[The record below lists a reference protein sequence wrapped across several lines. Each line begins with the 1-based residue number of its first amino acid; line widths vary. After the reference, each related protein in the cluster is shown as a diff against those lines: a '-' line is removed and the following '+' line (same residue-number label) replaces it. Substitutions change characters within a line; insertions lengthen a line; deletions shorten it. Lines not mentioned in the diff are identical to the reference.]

1 MPVLEYNK
9 LSLGAKNST
18 VDAFKT
24 LVEESLGASTE
35 SEKKSSLSILPQKY
49 ESELDKELYDKA
61 VSLPEYKTV
70 SFKFLDNKSDI
81 RYGVFKGKN
90 IYKDFNGTIDSS
102 NKGTGN
108 QVGWIILDRSSDTY
122 CLFVNYGSSSSII
135 ISIDDFEVQQIVE
148 DFSPLYDKLKER
160 KYEFDE
166 SFIDDTHLSTS
177 LAVSMKDTIA
187 DILSERKSDDDTSA
201 FKATSSGEKGSTSW
215 DKLPTGEI
223 TIRDKLFNIWKMY
236 MAAYMAVGEF
246 SLLIQRVENGE
257 FLQDARSFTI
267 FPVSDRTNFVD
278 TRSLSDFSK
287 LSVVQAIVYDIPD
300 YFGTDSAEGNK
311 IAHNMLF
318 CFQQPESVSYTAAA
332 SYESISPRGSQVPYQ
347 YYQNANQIEITF
359 ELKWHIDELRAIDD
373 NLTLEDVERMAESF
387 QRPWET
393 ESGSLMPKVCGVIL
407 PGISRVGYISSVT
420 ITYGGSMTGGY
431 DSRSEKSKSAS
442 AYDGVLKRSEFS
454 NVAATTILTNMDVN
468 EFCTEYYYSEL
479 TVSFTMILLEDVK
492 LQKISAANMP
502 LDGPLKG
509 TTEMITKLNGP
520 AAGPENPLEL
530 LQKIANGAAMA
541 LEAAGGLV
549 DAGMQMAKAASD
561 FVSSF

>member
-108 QVGWIILDRSSDTY
+108 QIGWVILDRSSDTY

-187 DILSERKSDDDTSA
+187 DILSERKSDNDTSA

-246 SLLIQRVENGE
+246 LLLIQRIENGE

-267 FPVSDRTNFVD
+267 FPVSRHTSNTDKRKV
-278 TRSLSDFSK
+278 SDFSK
-287 LSVVQAIVYDIPD
+287 LSIVQAIVYDIPD
-300 YFGTDSAEGNK
+300 YFGADNKEGSNK
-311 IAHNMLF
+311 AHNMLL
-318 CFQQPESVSYTAAA
+318 CFQQPESVSYTAAS
-332 SYESISPRGSQVPYQ
+332 SYESISPRGAQVPYQ

-359 ELKWHIDELRAIDD
+359 ELKWHIDELRSVSED
-373 NLTLEDVERMAESF
+373 LTLEDIERMAESF

-407 PGISRVGYISSVT
+407 PGISRVGYISSVG
-420 ITYGGSMTGGY
+420 ITYGGSMTGKYINGLSTGIKNSY
-431 DSRSEKSKSAS
+431 ELKS
-442 AYDGVLKRSEFS
+442 D
-454 NVAATTILTNMDVN
+454 NVNS
-468 EFCTEYYYSEL
+468 FCTEYYYSEL
-479 TVSFTMILLEDVK
+479 TASFTMILLEDVK
-492 LQKISAANMP
+492 LQKTA
-502 LDGPLKG
+502 DEPLKG
-509 TTEMITKLNGP
+509 TELAKTLSVK
-520 AAGPENPLEL
+520 AADDDEDPLEMM
-530 LQKIANGAAMA
+530 QKIANGVAMA
-541 LEAAGGLV
+541 REAAGGLV
-549 DAGMQMAKAASD
+549 DAEMMMAKAASD
-561 FVSSF
+561 FMSSVM

>member
-108 QVGWIILDRSSDTY
+108 QIGWVILDRSSDTY
-122 CLFVNYGSSSSII
+122 CLFVNYGSNSSII

-187 DILSERKSDDDTSA
+187 DILSERKSDNDTSA

-246 SLLIQRVENGE
+246 SLLIQRIENGE

-267 FPVSDRTNFVD
+267 FPVSRHTSITDKRKV
-278 TRSLSDFSK
+278 SDFSK
-287 LSVVQAIVYDIPD
+287 LSIVQAIVYDIPD
-300 YFGTDSAEGNK
+300 YFGADNKEGSNK
-311 IAHNMLF
+311 AHNMLL
-318 CFQQPESVSYTAAA
+318 CFQQPESVSYTAAS
-332 SYESISPRGSQVPYQ
+332 SYESISPRGAQVPYQ

-359 ELKWHIDELRAIDD
+359 ELKWHIDELRAVSEE
-373 NLTLEDVERMAESF
+373 LTLEDIERMAESF

-407 PGISRVGYISSVT
+407 PGISRVGYISSVG
-420 ITYGGSMTGGY
+420 ITYGGSMTGKYINGLSTGIKNSY
-431 DSRSEKSKSAS
+431 ELKS
-442 AYDGVLKRSEFS
+442 D
-454 NVAATTILTNMDVN
+454 NVN

-479 TVSFTMILLEDVK
+479 TASFTMILLEDVK
-492 LQKISAANMP
+492 LQKTA
-502 LDGPLKG
+502 DEPLKG
-509 TTEMITKLNGP
+509 TELAKTLSVK
-520 AAGPENPLEL
+520 AADDDEDPLEMM
-530 LQKIANGAAMA
+530 QKIANGAAMA
-541 LEAAGGLV
+541 REAAGGLV

-561 FVSSF
+561 FMSSVM

>member
-108 QVGWIILDRSSDTY
+108 QIGWVILDRSSDTY
-122 CLFVNYGSSSSII
+122 CLFVNYGSNSSII

-187 DILSERKSDDDTSA
+187 DILSERKSDNDTSA

-246 SLLIQRVENGE
+246 SLLIQRIENGE
-257 FLQDARSFTI
+257 FLQDARSFTV
-267 FPVSDRTNFVD
+267 FPVSRHTSITDKRKV
-278 TRSLSDFSK
+278 SDFSK
-287 LSVVQAIVYDIPD
+287 LSIVQAIVYDIPD
-300 YFGTDSAEGNK
+300 YFGADNKEGSNK
-311 IAHNMLF
+311 AHNMLL
-318 CFQQPESVSYTAAA
+318 CFQQPESVSYTAAS
-332 SYESISPRGSQVPYQ
+332 SYESISPRGAQVPYQ

-359 ELKWHIDELRAIDD
+359 ELKWHIDELRSVSED
-373 NLTLEDVERMAESF
+373 LTLEDIERMAESF

-407 PGISRVGYISSVT
+407 PGISRVGYISSVG
-420 ITYGGSMTGGY
+420 ITYGGSMTGKYINGLSTGIKNSY
-431 DSRSEKSKSAS
+431 ELKS
-442 AYDGVLKRSEFS
+442 D
-454 NVAATTILTNMDVN
+454 NVN

-479 TVSFTMILLEDVK
+479 TASFTMILLEDVK
-492 LQKISAANMP
+492 LQKTA
-502 LDGPLKG
+502 DEPLKG
-509 TTEMITKLNGP
+509 TELAKTLSVK
-520 AAGPENPLEL
+520 AADDDEDPLEMM
-530 LQKIANGAAMA
+530 QKIANGAAMA
-541 LEAAGGLV
+541 REAAGGLV

-561 FVSSF
+561 FMSSVM

>member
-18 VDAFKT
+18 VDAFRI

-35 SEKKSSLSILPQKY
+35 SDKKDVLSILPHKY

-108 QVGWIILDRSSDTY
+108 QIGWLILDRSSDIY

-166 SFIDDTHLSTS
+166 SFINDTHLSTS

-187 DILSERKSDDDTSA
+187 DILSERKNDNDTSA

-236 MAAYMAVGEF
+236 MAAYMAWGEF
-246 SLLIQRVENGE
+246 SLLIQRIENGE

-267 FPVSDRTNFVD
+267 FPVSKHTNPIDNRKV
-278 TRSLSDFSK
+278 SDFSK
-287 LSVVQAIVYDIPD
+287 LSVVQAIVYDIPE
-300 YFGTDSAEGNK
+300 YFGTTDGKSGTK
-311 IAHNMLF
+311 KAHNMLL
-318 CFQQPESVSYTAAA
+318 CFQQPESVSYTAAS

-359 ELKWHIDELRAIDD
+359 ELKWHIDELRAVSDD
-373 NLTLEDVERMAESF
+373 LTLEDIERMAESF

-407 PGISRVGYISSVT
+407 PGISRVGYISSVS
-420 ITYGGSMTGGY
+420 ITYGGSMTGKYANGDFSAVR
-431 DSRSEKSKSAS
+431 DSNYQLKS
-442 AYDGVLKRSEFS
+442 D
-454 NVAATTILTNMDVN
+454 NVN

-479 TVSFTMILLEDVK
+479 TVSFTMILLEDVQ
-492 LQKISAANMP
+492 LQKTTGDFSEKEAAAELKNSLSRANRLAENLSVKAADDNEDP
-502 LDGPLKG
+502 LA
-509 TTEMITKLNGP
+509 MM
-520 AAGPENPLEL
+520 
-530 LQKIANGAAMA
+530 QKIANGAAMA
-541 LEAAGGLV
+541 LEAAGGLA
-549 DAGMQMAKAASD
+549 DASAQMAKAASD
-561 FVSSF
+561 FMSSII